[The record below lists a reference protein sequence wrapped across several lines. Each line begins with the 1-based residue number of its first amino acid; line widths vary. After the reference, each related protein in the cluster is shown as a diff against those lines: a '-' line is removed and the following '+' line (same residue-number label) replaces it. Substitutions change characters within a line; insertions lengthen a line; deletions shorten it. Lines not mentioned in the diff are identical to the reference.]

1 MANPDSISQETI
13 EQLDLIL
20 TCIAS
25 NARTIKTLS
34 YEILESGDN
43 VESVGALADALE
55 CVASN
60 VGYMAEE
67 GLGKLGSPRNDAGH
81 WFLPPLLQNAGK
93 PKNFATD
100 NQQTEGGAHHA

>member
-1 MANPDSISQETI
+1 MISVNSISQAQI
-13 EQLDLIL
+13 KQLDLIL

-34 YEILESGDN
+34 YEILESGAN
-43 VESVGALADALE
+43 VEAVGALADALE
-55 CVASN
+55 CVASS

-67 GLGKLGSPRNDAGH
+67 GLGKLGSPRNDAEH

-93 PKNFATD
+93 AKNFAPD
-100 NQQTEGGAHHA
+100 KQQTEGGAHHA